1 MNTASIANKVY
12 DSLLTVIFP
21 QACEICGRSVEKFC
35 VGKCCEKC
43 WSETHIFKGNETLCD
58 KCGAFL
64 HGEPQ
69 KTKIFCQKCS
79 EHFYDSA
86 RAAGVYE
93 KAIRASVLQLKSTP
107 FAPQKITNILVNA
120 FHNSSFQ
127 DTTKI
132 ISVPLSRQRF
142 AERTF
147 NQAEVLSAKFGKI
160 IGIEVDNLSLARIT
174 QVEKRRAGMDK
185 KARFASVK
193 NAFDVMRP
201 KLIENQNILLIDDV
215 FTTGATVSNC
225 AKILKKKGASKVY
238 ILTVARTV

>member
-1 MNTASIANKVY
+1 MSASKFY

-21 QACEICGRSVEKFC
+21 QACEICGRSVEKFID
-35 VGKCCEKC
+35 GKCCEKC
-43 WSETHIFKGNETLCD
+43 WGETRIFDGTETLCN
-58 KCGAFL
+58 KCGAL
-64 HGEPQ
+64 LQAELLQ
-69 KTKIFCQKCS
+69 TKIFCQRCND
-79 EHFYDSA
+79 HFYDSA

-93 KAIRASVLQLKSTP
+93 KAIQTSVLKLKSTP
-107 FAPQKITNILVNA
+107 FAPQKITDILVNA
-120 FHNSSFQ
+120 FSNSAFH
-127 DTTKI
+127 DVTKI

-147 NQAEVLSAKFGKI
+147 NQAEVLSAKFGKRV
-160 IGIEVDNLSLARIT
+160 GIEVDNLSLARIT

-185 KARFASVK
+185 KARFASVN

-225 AKILKKKGASKVY
+225 AKILKKKGASKVFV
-238 ILTVARTV
+238 LTVARTI